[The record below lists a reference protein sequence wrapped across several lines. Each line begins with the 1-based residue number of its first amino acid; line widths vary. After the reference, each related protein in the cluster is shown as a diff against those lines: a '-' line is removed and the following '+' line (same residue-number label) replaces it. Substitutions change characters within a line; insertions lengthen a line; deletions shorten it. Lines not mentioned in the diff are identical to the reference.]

1 MSLHHICQTCY
12 EMLYVRARDS
22 PTRGLASPLGRQNRT
37 SGFEIVRG
45 LPPLLGETVRVDG

>member
-22 PTRGLASPLGRQNRT
+22 PTRGLEGGSQSGRQVVTPMQTMTNY
-37 SGFEIVRG
+37 
-45 LPPLLGETVRVDG
+45 D